1 MTVMRTKTEIIEKMF
16 REHFIRMRE
25 VLEKA
30 PEDRLYL
37 RPRELPHSFVM
48 FSTGEYLLRSAA
60 AIEQVFLGITRKLW
74 DDPFEWTLP
83 EALNSKVAIA
93 KYFDETFE
101 VMEEGFTFLKSD
113 EDLDKAMPSPEKLR
127 TILEILVDALSRSE
141 HHLGRAVSIAMFFS
155 DEKPVRR

>member
-1 MTVMRTKTEIIEKMF
+1 MTPMRTKTEIIQKMF
-16 REHFIRMRE
+16 REHFSRMRE
-25 VLEKA
+25 ALEKA
-30 PEDRLYL
+30 PEEKLYE

-48 FSTGEYLLRSAA
+48 FSMGEYLLRSAA

-83 EALNSKVAIA
+83 EALNSKAAIEE
-93 KYFDETFE
+93 YFNETAQ
-101 VMEEGFTFLKSD
+101 VMEEGFTFIVSD